1 MISCNL
7 VPYAAARWRS
17 VRQTAADAWGKPALV
32 IMLIAFAATLSAC
45 STTPLIPYTEEGPP
59 LMLVPVSH
67 AGVQDK
73 RGRFR
78 EIFCRVL
85 KEHGAAL
92 PDHRSCD
99 EALTKV
105 GEETGGSGAPVR
117 LGPARR
123 PLMVAF
129 VPGVGWDCFEEWL
142 KADNSIAEHLR
153 HYGYGHFILE
163 VDSIAGSGNNAARI
177 RDAIMAMEHP
187 TGEGQLV
194 LVGYSKG
201 ATDILE
207 ALVTYPEIRQHIAA
221 MISVG
226 GAIGGSA
233 LANDASQSQ
242 LDMLRHWPGAK
253 CSSKKGGAVES
264 MRPGVRQ
271 KWLAENA
278 LPSGIPYY
286 SIVTFP
292 KPESISAILKLSH
305 RKLAHIDAR
314 NDSQVLFYDQVIPGS
329 TLVAY
334 LNADHWATAVPIAR
348 THAFLGSTFVNHN
361 DYPREALFEAVM
373 RFVEEDLAAKSK

>member
-1 MISCNL
+1 MSSCNL
-7 VPYAAARWRS
+7 ASFAADRWRCA
-17 VRQTAADAWGKPALV
+17 RQIAADACGKPVLV
-32 IMLIAFAATLSAC
+32 IMLIALAASLSAC
-45 STTPLIPYTEEGPP
+45 STTPLIPYAEEGPP

-85 KEHGAAL
+85 EEHGAAL
-92 PDHRSCD
+92 PDHRSCE

-105 GEETGGSGAPVR
+105 GEEAGGSGATVR

-123 PLMVAF
+123 PLAVAF

-142 KADNSIAEHLR
+142 KADNSIADHLR
-153 HYGYGHFILE
+153 RYGYEQTILR
-163 VDSIAGSGNNAARI
+163 VDSLSGSENNAAKI
-177 RDAIMAMEHP
+177 RDAVMAMKHP
-187 TGEGQLV
+187 TGKPRLV
-194 LVGYSKG
+194 LIGYSKG

-207 ALVTYPEIRQHIAA
+207 ALVAYPEMRRHVAA

-226 GAIGGSA
+226 GSIGGSA

-242 LDMLRHWPGAK
+242 LDILRYWPGAR
-253 CSSKKGGAVES
+253 CSSEEGGAVES
-264 MRPGVRQ
+264 MRPAVRQ
-271 KWLAENA
+271 KWLAEND
-278 LPSGIPYY
+278 LPSGIAYY

-292 KPESISAILKLSH
+292 KPQRISAILKLSH
-305 RKLAHIDAR
+305 RKLAQIDAR

-329 TLVAY
+329 ALVAY
-334 LNADHWATAVPIAR
+334 LNADHWAAAVPIAR
-348 THAFLGSTFVNHN
+348 THAFLGSTFVNRN

-373 RFVEEDLAAKSK
+373 RFVEEDLAATNR